1 MNTNTGRKFKT
12 SLILHDNPLFLS
24 SESNKIKIK
33 EKSKE

>member
-24 SESNKIKIK
+24 SESNKIK